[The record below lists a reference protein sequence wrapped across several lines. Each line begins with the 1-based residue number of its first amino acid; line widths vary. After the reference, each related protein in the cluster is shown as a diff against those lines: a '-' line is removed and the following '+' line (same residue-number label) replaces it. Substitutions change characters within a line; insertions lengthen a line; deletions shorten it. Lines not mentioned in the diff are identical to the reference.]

1 MVGGKVCDEREGDG
15 KVRGESGRKWE
26 KCGNGERCWVYEVG
40 LFVFRSWAFREEA
53 GVEVVVKFNKSMA
66 VDELI
71 RVIIKLFAEFVV
83 NFAGF
88 FVGAF
93 G

>member
-1 MVGGKVCDEREGDG
+1 MTYAERKMRANVGERRCCVGACMRGKR
-15 KVRGESGRKWE
+15 SGR
-26 KCGNGERCWVYEVG
+26 CGKVG
-40 LFVFRSWAFREEA
+40 LFVFKSWTVREEA
-53 GVEVVVKFNKSMA
+53 GVEVVVEFNKSMA

-71 RVIIKLFAEFVV
+71 RVIIKPFAEFVM

-88 FVGAF
+88 LVGAF

>member
-1 MVGGKVCDEREGDG
+1 M
-15 KVRGESGRKWE
+15 
-26 KCGNGERCWVYEVG
+26 G
-40 LFVFRSWAFREEA
+40 LFVLGSWAFREEA
-53 GVEVVVKFNKSMA
+53 GVEVVVEFNKSIA

-71 RVIIKLFAEFVV
+71 RVIIKSFAEFVV

>member
-1 MVGGKVCDEREGDG
+1 MDHHAGARDDVCGEENEGKCRGKGGVE
-15 KVRGESGRKWE
+15 VE
-26 KCGNGERCWVYEVG
+26 KGVECGEVG

-53 GVEVVVKFNKSMA
+53 GVEVVVEFNKSMA

-83 NFAGF
+83 NFA
-88 FVGAF
+88 
-93 G
+93 

>member
-1 MVGGKVCDEREGDG
+1 MKILKGVEKGVGCGK
-15 KVRGESGRKWE
+15 
-26 KCGNGERCWVYEVG
+26 VG
-40 LFVFRSWAFREEA
+40 LFVFRSWTFREEA
-53 GVEVVVKFNKSMA
+53 GVEVVVEFNKSMA

-71 RVIIKLFAEFVV
+71 RVIIKPFAEFVM

-88 FVGAF
+88 LVGAF

>member
-1 MVGGKVCDEREGDG
+1 MRGKR
-15 KVRGESGRKWE
+15 SGR
-26 KCGNGERCWVYEVG
+26 CGEVG
-40 LFVFRSWAFREEA
+40 LFVFRSWTFREEA
-53 GVEVVVKFNKSMA
+53 GVEVAVEFNKSMA

-71 RVIIKLFAEFVV
+71 RVIIKSFAEFVM

-88 FVGAF
+88 LVGAF